1 MFQLRVATG
10 QCRCH
15 LPGWLEKDL
24 SADRR
29 EAAAQER
36 SQRRCIARSH
46 LREHRVASQNQLQRF
61 ADQTPPG
68 AGRSGA
74 EHLDRHLEAVDQPAT
89 DGDQSGV
96 VSVHTDIASMG
107 SRPHHP
113 GMVVE
118 IGTFGQTSSAD
129 AVGEQ
134 HRIERSDQAA
144 RPSEPTQQVGL
155 RRTPETVG
163 STGRHLAGVTVGE
176 DERMAGELDHGVM
189 VARHRLDDLDSPVDI
204 REPPLGGVE
213 QGAMKW
219 VHDI

>member
-1 MFQLRVATG
+1 MFQSRVATG

-15 LPGWLEKDL
+15 LHIWLEKDL
-24 SADRR
+24 SADRH

-36 SQRRCIARSH
+36 SQRRRIARSH
-46 LREHRVASQNQLQRF
+46 LREHHVAGRNQLQRF
-61 ADQTPPG
+61 SDQAPPD

-89 DGDQSGV
+89 DGGQSGV

-118 IGTFGQTSSAD
+118 IGTCAQATSAD
-129 AVGEQ
+129 AAGEQ
-134 HRIERSDQAA
+134 HRIERSDPAV
-144 RPSEPTQQVGL
+144 RPGEPTQQVGL

-176 DERMAGELDHGVM
+176 DERMAGELDHGVV
-189 VARHRLDDLDSPVDI
+189 VARHRRDDLDGPVDI

-213 QGAMKW
+213 QGAVKG